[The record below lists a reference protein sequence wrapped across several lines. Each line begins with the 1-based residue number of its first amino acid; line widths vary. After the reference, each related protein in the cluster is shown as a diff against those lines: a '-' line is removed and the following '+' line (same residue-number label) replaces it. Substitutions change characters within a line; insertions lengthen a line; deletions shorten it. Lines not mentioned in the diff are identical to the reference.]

1 MQTGLLLIALAF
13 GYKVF
18 SEASGNGKKSLK
30 QLGRIIGI
38 YIMAVSF
45 LGSLCVLTCQW
56 GGNGKSWS
64 GMRMCPI
71 TGPSAEMSVPK

>member
-1 MQTGLLLIALAF
+1 MQTGLLLIALAL

-56 GGNGKSWS
+56 SKGKSWS
-64 GMRMCPI
+64 GMKMCPI
-71 TGPSAEMSVPK
+71 AGPGTEMSMPK